1 MSSFQ
6 LLKKEECLGKMEQE
20 LDARTRELNRTQE
33 ELVTSNQISSDLN
46 QQLEEL
52 QRHCSTLKEQRFL
65 LGLWGLW
72 ERCWC
77 TIAIAHPT
85 CPHCSSEL
93 FLISVLAKT
102 SAFVLRPSMPSQHR
116 HKAIPV
122 LLSSTVRFEL

>member
-1 MSSFQ
+1 MSSYQ
-6 LLKKEECLGKMEQE
+6 LLRKEECLGKMEQE

-33 ELVTSNQISSDLN
+33 ELVTSNQISSDLS

-52 QRHCSTLKEQRFL
+52 QRHCSTLEEQRFS

-77 TIAIAHPT
+77 TIAIAAT

-93 FLISVLAKT
+93 FLISVLAK
-102 SAFVLRPSMPSQHR
+102 PSMPSQRR

-122 LLSSTVRFEL
+122 LPSSTVRFEL